1 MENNDTQKTEVT
13 AALEPQTSAVLA
25 QVAAETQAFELVQ
38 RQAMMLS
45 KSTLVPKDFAG
56 NVANCAIALN
66 VAKRTRLDPL
76 MVCQNLA
83 IIHGR
88 PSWSATALIGMIN
101 ASGKFSP
108 LRFVFDSDEAPTWCY
123 AVARDMATSEELKGE
138 RITLEMAKKEGW
150 STKNGS
156 KWLTMPGQMLRYRAA
171 SFWSRAYA
179 SDMSLG
185 MYTQDEVRDFAEPP
199 RNVTPKVNP
208 FVAEPEPEPEP
219 EPVEVVEAQVVV
231 EEKADG
237 NTKPYDEKI
246 AEAFDKMT
254 KEEQIFHQLHARRTC
269 IKLSEKTE
277 EKPKKDSA
285 KPHADK
291 IAEAF
296 EAMAKE
302 VEP

>member
-1 MENNDTQKTEVT
+1 MENENTQKTEAI
-13 AALEPQTSAVLA
+13 AAQEPLNTGILA
-25 QVAAETQAFELVQ
+25 QVQAETQAFELVQ

-108 LRFVFDSDEAPTWCY
+108 LRFVFDSDESPTWCY
-123 AVARDMATSEELKGE
+123 AVARDMATGEELKGE

-199 RNVTPKVNP
+199 RNVTPTKANP
-208 FVAEPEPEPEP
+208 FVAEPEPVAEESSEPVAQEVEVIVEEAKPEP
-219 EPVEVVEAQVVV
+219 KGKVKTHAENIANKFESMIEEAQ
-231 EEKADG
+231 
-237 NTKPYDEKI
+237 P
-246 AEAFDKMT
+246 
-254 KEEQIFHQLHARRTC
+254 
-269 IKLSEKTE
+269 
-277 EKPKKDSA
+277 
-285 KPHADK
+285 
-291 IAEAF
+291 
-296 EAMAKE
+296 
-302 VEP
+302 

>member
-1 MENNDTQKTEVT
+1 
-13 AALEPQTSAVLA
+13 
-25 QVAAETQAFELVQ
+25 
-38 RQAMMLS
+38 
-45 KSTLVPKDFAG
+45 
-56 NVANCAIALN
+56 
-66 VAKRTRLDPL
+66 
-76 MVCQNLA
+76 
-83 IIHGR
+83 
-88 PSWSATALIGMIN
+88 MIN

-108 LRFVFDSDEAPTWCY
+108 LRFVMDNDETPTSCY
-123 AVARDMATSEELKGE
+123 AVARDMATGEELKGE

-199 RNVTPKVNP
+199 RNVTPKANP
-208 FVAEPEPEPEP
+208 FVAEPEPEP
-219 EPVEVVEAQVVV
+219 EPVEVVEAQVV
-231 EEKADG
+231 DF
-237 NTKPYDEKI
+237 T
-246 AEAFDKMT
+246 
-254 KEEQIFHQLHARRTC
+254 
-269 IKLSEKTE
+269 
-277 EKPKKDSA
+277 PKKDSA

-296 EAMAKE
+296 QNMAKE

>member
-1 MENNDTQKTEVT
+1 MTTTTKTNEAI
-13 AALEPQTSAVLA
+13 AAHEPQNTALA
-25 QVAAETQAFELVQ
+25 QVSAETQAFELIQ

-76 MVCQNLA
+76 MVTQNLA

-108 LRFVFDSDEAPTWCY
+108 LRFVMDDDDAPSSCY
-123 AVARDMATSEELKGE
+123 AVAKDKDSGEELKGE
-138 RITLEMAKKEGW
+138 KITLEMAKKEGW
-150 STKNGS
+150 STKTGS

-199 RNVTPKVNP
+199 RNVTPVKINP
-208 FVAEPEPEPEP
+208 FIE
-219 EPVEVVEAQVVV
+219 EPVEVLEIETEVVQPVEV
-231 EEKADG
+231 E
-237 NTKPYDEKI
+237 I
-246 AEAFDKMT
+246 VQEAPAK
-254 KEEQIFHQLHARRTC
+254 KV
-269 IKLSEKTE
+269 KTSTE
-277 EKPKKDSA
+277 T
-285 KPHADK
+285 
-291 IAEAF
+291 INEAF

-302 VEP
+302 VSQ

>member
-1 MENNDTQKTEVT
+1 MNTEEKNEIVSDVQNT
-13 AALEPQTSAVLA
+13 GILA

-123 AVARDMATSEELKGE
+123 AVARDMATGEELKGE

-208 FVAEPEPEPEP
+208 FVAEPEPEEP
-219 EPVEVVEAQVVV
+219 SEPVVQDVEVVV
-231 EEKADG
+231 EEPKTEAKPKGNVKAHA
-237 NTKPYDEKI
+237 EKI
-246 AEAFDKMT
+246 AD
-254 KEEQIFHQLHARRTC
+254 
-269 IKLSEKTE
+269 
-277 EKPKKDSA
+277 
-285 KPHADK
+285 
-291 IAEAF
+291 AF

-302 VEP
+302 AQP

>member
-1 MENNDTQKTEVT
+1 MTTTTKTNEAI
-13 AALEPQTSAVLA
+13 AAHEPQSMALA
-25 QVAAETQAFELVQ
+25 QVSAETQAFELIQ

-76 MVCQNLA
+76 MVTQNLA

-108 LRFVFDSDEAPTWCY
+108 LRFVMDNDDAPSSCY
-123 AVARDMATSEELKGE
+123 AVAKDKDSGEELKGE
-138 RITLEMAKKEGW
+138 KITLEMAKKEGW

-199 RNVTPKVNP
+199 RNVTPAKVNP
-208 FVAEPEPEPEP
+208 FIEESAEVLEIEAETVQ
-219 EPVEVVEAQVVV
+219 PVEVEIVQDAPARKV
-231 EEKADG
+231 K
-237 NTKPYDEKI
+237 TT
-246 AEAFDKMT
+246 AETLND
-254 KEEQIFHQLHARRTC
+254 
-269 IKLSEKTE
+269 
-277 EKPKKDSA
+277 
-285 KPHADK
+285 
-291 IAEAF
+291 AF
-296 EAMAKE
+296 EEMSKKISS
-302 VEP
+302 

>member
-1 MENNDTQKTEVT
+1 MENNDTQRTEAI
-13 AALEPQTSAVLA
+13 AAHEPQTSGILA
-25 QVAAETQAFELVQ
+25 QVQAETQAFELIQ
-38 RQAMMLS
+38 RQAKMLS
-45 KSTLVPKDFAG
+45 TSTLVPKDFAG

-123 AVARDMATSEELKGE
+123 AVARDMATGEELKGE
-138 RITLEMAKKEGW
+138 RITLEMAKREGW

-199 RNVTPKVNP
+199 RNVTPKANP
-208 FVAEPEPEPEP
+208 FVAEPEPEEP
-219 EPVEVVEAQVVV
+219 EVEVQEVDVFIDPPKPEA
-231 EEKADG
+231 
-237 NTKPYDEKI
+237 
-246 AEAFDKMT
+246 
-254 KEEQIFHQLHARRTC
+254 
-269 IKLSEKTE
+269 
-277 EKPKKDSA
+277 KPKNSV

-302 VEP
+302 IEP

>member
-1 MENNDTQKTEVT
+1 MENNDTQKTDVI
-13 AALEPQTSAVLA
+13 AAQEPQTSGILA
-25 QVAAETQAFELVQ
+25 QVQAETQAFELIQ
-38 RQAMMLS
+38 RQAKMLS
-45 KSTLVPKDFAG
+45 TSTLVPKDFSG

-123 AVARDMATSEELKGE
+123 AVARDMATGEELKGE

-208 FVAEPEPEPEP
+208 FVAEPELEEPA
-219 EPVEVVEAQVVV
+219 PVVQDVEAIV
-231 EEKADG
+231 EEL
-237 NTKPYDEKI
+237 KP
-246 AEAFDKMT
+246 EA
-254 KEEQIFHQLHARRTC
+254 
-269 IKLSEKTE
+269 
-277 EKPKKDSA
+277 KPKGNV
-285 KPHADK
+285 KPHAEK

-302 VEP
+302 IEP

>member
-1 MENNDTQKTEVT
+1 METQQQKTDAIVVQ
-13 AALEPQTSAVLA
+13 EPQNIMLRV
-25 QVAAETQAFELVQ
+25 QAETQAFELIQ

-108 LRFVFDSDEAPTWCY
+108 LRFIMDDDDNPTSCY
-123 AVARDMATSEELKGE
+123 AVARERESGEELKGE
-138 RITLEMAKKEGW
+138 KITLDMAKREGW

-185 MYTQDEVRDFAEPP
+185 MYTQDEVRDFAEPA
-199 RNVTPKVNP
+199 RNVTPRNP
-208 FVAEPEPEPEP
+208 FVLPEPDPDP
-219 EPVEVVEAQVVV
+219 
-231 EEKADG
+231 
-237 NTKPYDEKI
+237 
-246 AEAFDKMT
+246 
-254 KEEQIFHQLHARRTC
+254 
-269 IKLSEKTE
+269 
-277 EKPKKDSA
+277 EKPKQEPTPEA
-285 KPHADK
+285 TT
-291 IAEAF
+291 IEAEIMPENKLPSKKAGF
-296 EAMAKE
+296 ALDEMIKELEKE
-302 VEP
+302 VAP

>member
-1 MENNDTQKTEVT
+1 MTATPKTNEAI
-13 AALEPQTSAVLA
+13 AAHEPQSMALA
-25 QVAAETQAFELVQ
+25 QVSAETQAFELIQ

-76 MVCQNLA
+76 MVTQNLA

-108 LRFVFDSDEAPTWCY
+108 LRFVMDNDDAPSSCY
-123 AVARDMATSEELKGE
+123 AVAKDKDSGEELKGE
-138 RITLEMAKKEGW
+138 KITLEMAKKEGW

-199 RNVTPKVNP
+199 RNVTPAKVNP
-208 FVAEPEPEPEP
+208 FIEESAEVLEIEAETVQ
-219 EPVEVVEAQVVV
+219 PVEVEIVQDAPARKV
-231 EEKADG
+231 K
-237 NTKPYDEKI
+237 TT
-246 AEAFDKMT
+246 AETLND
-254 KEEQIFHQLHARRTC
+254 
-269 IKLSEKTE
+269 
-277 EKPKKDSA
+277 
-285 KPHADK
+285 
-291 IAEAF
+291 AF
-296 EAMAKE
+296 EEMSKKISS
-302 VEP
+302 

>member
-1 MENNDTQKTEVT
+1 MENNDTQKTDAI
-13 AALEPQTSAVLA
+13 AAHEPQNTGILA
-25 QVAAETQAFELVQ
+25 QVQAETQAFELVQ

-123 AVARDMATSEELKGE
+123 AVARDMATGEELKGE

-199 RNVTPKVNP
+199 RNVTPAKVNP
-208 FVAEPEPEPEP
+208 FVAEPEPEEP
-219 EPVEVVEAQVVV
+219 ADPVVQDVEVVV
-231 EEKADG
+231 EEPKPE
-237 NTKPYDEKI
+237 TKPKG
-246 AEAFDKMT
+246 
-254 KEEQIFHQLHARRTC
+254 H
-269 IKLSEKTE
+269 
-277 EKPKKDSA
+277 A

>member
-1 MENNDTQKTEVT
+1 MTTTTKTNEAI
-13 AALEPQTSAVLA
+13 AAHEPQNTALA
-25 QVAAETQAFELVQ
+25 QVSAETQAFELIQ

-66 VAKRTRLDPL
+66 VARRTRLDPL
-76 MVCQNLA
+76 MVTQNLA

-108 LRFVFDSDEAPTWCY
+108 LRFVMDDDDAPTSCY
-123 AVARDMATSEELKGE
+123 AVAKDKDSGEELKGE
-138 RITLEMAKKEGW
+138 KITLEMAKKEGW
-150 STKNGS
+150 STKTGS

-199 RNVTPKVNP
+199 RNVTPVKVNP
-208 FVAEPEPEPEP
+208 FIE
-219 EPVEVVEAQVVV
+219 EPVETVEVEAEVVQPV
-231 EEKADG
+231 EVE
-237 NTKPYDEKI
+237 I
-246 AEAFDKMT
+246 VQEAPAK
-254 KEEQIFHQLHARRTC
+254 KV
-269 IKLSEKTE
+269 KTSTE
-277 EKPKKDSA
+277 T
-285 KPHADK
+285 
-291 IAEAF
+291 INEAF
-296 EAMAKE
+296 EAMAKG
-302 VEP
+302 VSQ

>member
-1 MENNDTQKTEVT
+1 METETTTKTDAIV
-13 AALEPQTSAVLA
+13 AQEPQNYIMLRV
-25 QVAAETQAFELVQ
+25 QAETQAFELIQ

-108 LRFVFDSDEAPTWCY
+108 LRFIMDDDDNPTSCY
-123 AVARDMATSEELKGE
+123 AVARERESGEELKGE
-138 RITLEMAKKEGW
+138 KITLDMAKREGW

-199 RNVTPKVNP
+199 RNITPKNP
-208 FVAEPEPEPEP
+208 FVLPEPEPEP
-219 EPVEVVEAQVVV
+219 EAEEPAQ
-231 EEKADG
+231 E
-237 NTKPYDEKI
+237 P
-246 AEAFDKMT
+246 
-254 KEEQIFHQLHARRTC
+254 
-269 IKLSEKTE
+269 
-277 EKPKKDSA
+277 
-285 KPHADK
+285 
-291 IAEAF
+291 
-296 EAMAKE
+296 AKE
-302 VEP
+302 PVTTIEAEIVTEKKAPAKKAGFALDEMIKELEKEVNP

>member
-1 MENNDTQKTEVT
+1 MTTTTKTNEAI
-13 AALEPQTSAVLA
+13 AAHEPQSMALA
-25 QVAAETQAFELVQ
+25 QVSAETQAFELIQ

-76 MVCQNLA
+76 MVTQNLA

-108 LRFVFDSDEAPTWCY
+108 LRFVMDDDDAPTSCY
-123 AVARDMATSEELKGE
+123 AVAKDKDSGEELKGE
-138 RITLEMAKKEGW
+138 KITLEMAKKEGW

-199 RNVTPKVNP
+199 RNVTPKANP
-208 FVAEPEPEPEP
+208 FVAEPEPEPKA
-219 EPVEVVEAQVVV
+219 EPVEVVEATIV
-231 EEKADG
+231 ED
-237 NTKPYDEKI
+237 T
-246 AEAFDKMT
+246 
-254 KEEQIFHQLHARRTC
+254 
-269 IKLSEKTE
+269 
-277 EKPKKDSA
+277 PKKDSA
-285 KPHADK
+285 KPHSVKPHSDK

-296 EAMAKE
+296 EKMSKE
-302 VEP
+302 VQP

>member
-1 MENNDTQKTEVT
+1 MENDETKQDAIVPQEVQNT
-13 AALEPQTSAVLA
+13 GILA
-25 QVAAETQAFELVQ
+25 QVQAETQAFELVQ

-45 KSTLVPKDFAG
+45 KSTLVPKDFSG

-108 LRFVFDSDEAPTWCY
+108 LRFVMDNDETPTSCY
-123 AVARDMATSEELKGE
+123 AVARDMATGEELKGE

-199 RNVTPKVNP
+199 RNVTPKANP
-208 FVAEPEPEPEP
+208 FVAEPEPEP
-219 EPVEVVEAQVVV
+219 EPVEVVEAQVV
-231 EEKADG
+231 EF
-237 NTKPYDEKI
+237 T
-246 AEAFDKMT
+246 
-254 KEEQIFHQLHARRTC
+254 
-269 IKLSEKTE
+269 
-277 EKPKKDSA
+277 PKKDST

-296 EAMAKE
+296 EKMTKE

>member
-1 MENNDTQKTEVT
+1 METETTTKNEAIV
-13 AALEPQTSAVLA
+13 AHEPQNYVMLRV
-25 QVAAETQAFELVQ
+25 QAETQAFELIQ

-108 LRFVFDSDEAPTWCY
+108 LRFIMDDDDNPTSCY
-123 AVARDMATSEELKGE
+123 AVSRERESGEELKGE
-138 RITLEMAKKEGW
+138 KITLDMAKREGW

-199 RNVTPKVNP
+199 RNVTPKANP
-208 FVAEPEPEPEP
+208 FIMPDPEPEIETEEPAKEP
-219 EPVEVVEAQVVV
+219 EATTIEAEIVP
-231 EEKADG
+231 EKKAPAKKAG
-237 NTKPYDEKI
+237 FALDEMI
-246 AEAFDKMT
+246 
-254 KEEQIFHQLHARRTC
+254 KELE
-269 IKLSEKTE
+269 
-277 EKPKKDSA
+277 
-285 KPHADK
+285 
-291 IAEAF
+291 
-296 EAMAKE
+296 KE
-302 VEP
+302 VNP